1 MDFLKDTTACDS
13 MKGVIGFLKSKSS
26 RLIMYIICLIAF
38 VSPSAQFDIFQKE
51 SLVLERRAW
60 ATHVYLL
67 LNLNIEI

>member
-1 MDFLKDTTACDS
+1 MKETTAFDS
-13 MKGVIGFLKSKSS
+13 MKTVIGFLKSKMS
-26 RLIMYIICLIAF
+26 RSIIYIICLIAF
-38 VSPSAQFDIFQKE
+38 VSPSAQFDISQKE